1 MYAEINPSINYNKS
15 LPNSTVYTN
24 KDNGISGYGSS
35 PGMGQYEETPQ
46 FSKYQELYGQNR
58 TFSDN
63 YCGGGS
69 TLAIG
74 GLQMEN
80 TPVSLLFFSDENM
93 ARIQK
98 QIKKEIFRLSNGA
111 FKLDVD
117 QDEQDLLL
125 AMRYIFI
132 EYSKNL
138 PTHIV
143 KQVKILNRHLLN
155 FIIHDDGGALM
166 TNIKQHYGYQK
177 EISRPIRPLDQPLNV
192 NSKGRRT
199 LPSITTLWR

>member
-1 MYAEINPSINYNKS
+1 MYSEINPAINYNKS
-15 LPNSTVYTN
+15 LPNSSVFTN
-24 KDNGISGYGSS
+24 RDSGVSGYNSQHGLDH
-35 PGMGQYEETPQ
+35 YEETPH
-46 FSKYQELYGQNR
+46 FSKFQELYGQNR

-63 YCGGGS
+63 YCGGAS

-98 QIKKEIFRLSNGA
+98 QIKREIFRLSNGT
-111 FKLDVD
+111 FKMDVD
-117 QDEQDLLL
+117 QNEQDLLL

-132 EYSKNL
+132 EYAKNL

-143 KQVKILNRHLLN
+143 KQVKILNRQLLDY
-155 FIIHDDGGALM
+155 IIPDIM
-166 TNIKQHYGYQK
+166 TNIKQHYMYLK
-177 EISRPIRPLDQPLNV
+177 EISQPIRPLDQPLNV

-199 LPSITTLWR
+199 LPSVTTLWR